1 MTTTVL
7 NLDSVLT
14 LTDAQ
19 FLAICQAN
27 PDLKLEQT
35 ATGALVIV
43 APTGGDTGAYNA
55 ELNADVVIWNRRT
68 QLGVV
73 FDSSTCFKLPN
84 QAKRSPDIAWIT
96 KERWLAL
103 SPEQRQTF
111 PPIAPDFVLELV
123 SPSDSLS
130 DVQAK
135 MREYLDNGVRLGWL
149 LDPARNQ
156 VEIYRPDRPV
166 AVLQT
171 PVVLSGEDV
180 LPNFELS
187 IAFTEP

>member
-1 MTTTVL
+1 MTATIL
-7 NLDSVLT
+7 QLDSILH
-14 LTDAQ
+14 LTDEQ
-19 FLAICQAN
+19 FLKLCQAN

-35 ATGALVIV
+35 STGALVIV
-43 APTGGDTGAYNA
+43 APTGGETGNYNFEIA
-55 ELNADVVIWNRRT
+55 TDFGIWNRQT
-68 QLGVV
+68 QLGVG
-73 FDSSTCFKLPN
+73 FESSTCFKLPN

-96 KERWLAL
+96 KDRWLAL
-103 SPEQRQTF
+103 SPDQRKTF

-149 LDPARNQ
+149 LDPVRNQ

-166 AVLQT
+166 DVVQT
-171 PVVLSGEDV
+171 PVVLSGEEV
-180 LPNFELS
+180 LPGFQLP
-187 IAFTEP
+187 ITFTD